1 MKSHSLLTASDC
13 VKVGAGWGGSLKEL
27 EEHAITVEQQNLEVS
42 RNHTD
47 FKTTVFIS
55 LTVLE
60 NEGKT
65 THRA

>member
-1 MKSHSLLTASDC
+1 MKSHSYSFRHA
-13 VKVGAGWGGSLKEL
+13 KVGAGWGGSLKEL

-42 RNHTD
+42 CNRTD
-47 FKTTVFIS
+47 FKTVFIS
-55 LTVLE
+55 LAILE